1 MSDVLRPILTESP
14 KRRRL
19 KVVRDAALGL
29 IAGDE
34 AFRRVLDVLSAAVY
48 VTDAS
53 SKILYYN
60 EAAASL
66 WGHRPELGS
75 SEWCG
80 SWRLLRPDGRTLP
93 YDECPMAIALKEARP
108 IRGLHAVALRSD
120 GTSVSFMP
128 YPTPLFD
135 DAGTLVGAVNLL
147 VDITERHQ
155 TEHTLRTQARRL
167 EALNDQAERLAA
179 IVQYSDDAIISKD
192 LTGVITSWNQGAERL
207 FGYTAAEMVGQ
218 SVTTLIPPGHLDE
231 EPQILARI
239 RRGEHIDHYETVR
252 RRKNGDLIDISL
264 SVSPLKNSDGVI
276 IGASKIARDITD
288 RKRAQEYQRIIV
300 NESKHRIK
308 NTLATVQAIATQTL
322 QASGDERRNFIARL
336 GALARAHDLLTVE
349 NWHRALLTEI
359 VSRALA
365 AFDTIDSRRLLV
377 EGPEDVW
384 LDATKATLLTIV
396 LHELAT
402 NAAKYGS
409 LSNETGKVRL
419 SWQRVSNDQAKWLS
433 FRWSETGGPTVLQ
446 TNRKGFGSFMIE
458 RVLRAEQ
465 GDARLEF
472 HPQGLICTFVLPLYP
487 ISGE

>member
-1 MSDVLRPILTESP
+1 MSDVLSPIPASPP

-19 KVVRDAALGL
+19 HVVQQAALGL
-29 IAGDE
+29 IDGDE
-34 AFRRVLDVLSAAVY
+34 AFRRILDALPAAIY

-53 SKILYYN
+53 GKIMYYN
-60 EAAASL
+60 DAAATL
-66 WGHRPELGS
+66 WGHRPELGT

-80 SWRLLRPDGRTLP
+80 SWQLQWPDGRPLP
-93 YDECPMAIALKEARP
+93 HDQCPMALALKESRP
-108 IRGLHAVALRSD
+108 IRGLNAVAVRPD
-120 GTSVSFMP
+120 GTSVHFMP

-135 DAGTLVGAVNLL
+135 DAGKLVGAVNML
-147 VDITERHQ
+147 VDLTDRNQIEQ
-155 TEHTLRTQARRL
+155 TLRTQAHRL
-167 EALNDQAERLAA
+167 QALYDQAERLAA
-179 IVQYSDDAIISKD
+179 IVQHSDDAIVSKD
-192 LTGVITSWNQGAERL
+192 LTGIITSWNQGAERL
-207 FGYTAAEMVGQ
+207 FGYTADEMIGK
-218 SVTTLIPPGHLDE
+218 SVMTLIPPGHLDE
-231 EPQILARI
+231 EPKILDRI
-239 RRGEHIDHYETVR
+239 RRGDHIDHYETVR

-264 SVSPLKNSDGVI
+264 SVSPLKNAQGVI
-276 IGASKIARDITD
+276 VGASKIARDITE

-322 QASGDERRNFIARL
+322 QASSDERRDFIARL

-349 NWHRALLTEI
+349 NWHRAQLTEI
-359 VSRALA
+359 VGRALG
-365 AFDTIDSRRLLV
+365 AFDALDSKRLLV

-384 LDATKATLLTIV
+384 LDATKSTLLTIV

-409 LSNETGKVRL
+409 LSNDTGKVRF
-419 SWQRVSNDQAKWLS
+419 SWQRVSNDQANWLS

-446 TNRKGFGSFMIE
+446 TNRKGFGSFMID

-487 ISGE
+487 SSND